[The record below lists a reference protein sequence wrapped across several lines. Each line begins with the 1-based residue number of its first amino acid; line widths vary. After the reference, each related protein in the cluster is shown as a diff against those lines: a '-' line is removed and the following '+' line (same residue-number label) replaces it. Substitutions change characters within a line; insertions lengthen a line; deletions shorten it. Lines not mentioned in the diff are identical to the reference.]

1 MIDGFSLFP
10 YVWNFSSAFI
20 NSTKLKL
27 IYHELIQQNKASTS
41 LLLTVF
47 FFFFFFF
54 FVGLLSLCKILK
66 FSHAYGRQ

>member
-1 MIDGFSLFP
+1 MIDGFSLFL

-54 FVGLLSLCKILK
+54 VGLLSLCKILK

>member
-27 IYHELIQQNKASTS
+27 IYHELIQQNKASTY
-41 LLLTVF
+41 LILKV
-47 FFFFFFF
+47 FFFFFF